1 MREIIFRGKGKY
13 TGSWYYGSLLN
24 PTQGYHFPQIWDWEL
39 DVPFPVLEET
49 VGQFTGRLDK
59 DDKLIYE
66 GDRLMC
72 TVNDEPIGEID
83 RVQFKDGEFR
93 LANRDR
99 SLRSWL
105 YIEELYGKEVECN
118 FYLAGNIFEH
128 PDLLK

>member
-1 MREIIFRGKGKY
+1 MRTIRFRA
-13 TGSWYYGSLLN
+13 
-24 PTQGYHFPQIWDWEL
+24 WDADEKEMVSHWQLVNDPDDWFRSFFDGTAEDG
-39 DVPFPVLEET
+39 DVLM
-49 VGQFTGRLDK
+49 QFTEVYDRDGK
-59 DDKLIYE
+59 AVYE
-66 GDRLMC
+66 GDRLVC

-118 FYLAGNIFEH
+118 FYLAGNIYEH

>member
-1 MREIIFRGKGKY
+1 MREIKFRGHSIYEDK
-13 TGSWYYGSLLN
+13 WVYGGVHIVGDDAMILAVRPGNLIF
-24 PTQGYHFPQIWDWEL
+24 HA
-39 DVPFPVLEET
+39 PVDPKS
-49 VGQFTGRLDK
+49 VGEFTGLHDK
-59 DDKLIYE
+59 DGKEIYE

-105 YIEELYGKEVECN
+105 YTEELYGKEVECN